1 MGATHTVQSEPA
13 RCQCAAG
20 SLHWLC
26 HRSQSRSPAP
36 ITPLTAA
43 SVWVNVTVPQALNH
57 VAIGASDV
65 DAICRHAHSQLSCI
79 PSWAA
84 RAAALSSW
92 WGRYRAQ
99 QPGLALRINHASTGQ
114 VQHQR
119 PPYTPSC

>member
-1 MGATHTVQSEPA
+1 MPVRRWFLALAVPLQPEPQPCPHHPPH
-13 RCQCAAG
+13 RRQC
-20 SLHWLC
+20 
-26 HRSQSRSPAP
+26 
-36 ITPLTAA
+36 
-43 SVWVNVTVPQALNH
+43 VWVNVTVPQALNH

-65 DAICRHAHSQLSCI
+65 YAICRHAHSQLSCI